1 MFNMLNGLSVE
12 ISWDNYKPFNLDK
25 WPFLPFVHFLLI
37 NFLTFDYCAR
47 LQAGLPFVVYPIF
60 SAIDLLG
67 IYQALKHVHLQTLT
81 KVSRHWLLMSDYLM
95 YVCKLSPTTLII
107 TLIHGYTRTIYLS
120 LGNFSLI
127 NTWPLL
133 WLLLTLLPFCM
144 FRIGL
149 KSFLT
154 NGLSPDMC
162 LHLLKLVKM
171 KALISFGAKV
181 CFNVS
186 CNCLFSVLWA
196 I

>member
-107 TLIHGYTRTIYLS
+107 TLIHAYTRTIYLS

-127 NTWPLL
+127 NTWPSHSFTFLYVQDRLEIILDKWIESGHVPSPAEVSKDEGIDFL
-133 WLLLTLLPFCM
+133 WSKGVLQC
-144 FRIGL
+144 
-149 KSFLT
+149 FL
-154 NGLSPDMC
+154 
-162 LHLLKLVKM
+162 
-171 KALISFGAKV
+171 
-181 CFNVS
+181 
-186 CNCLFSVLWA
+186 
-196 I
+196 